1 MPHLGEPDW
10 AMVRRQVPAYRP
22 TMPST
27 PFVATLR
34 CGLHATRWSGLN
46 ARIIAVASWVAL
58 AGAPVSAQDTVAPIA
73 PPPVLSPATLPAP
86 MAAEKW
92 ADSARVA
99 IEAAVVDANPDA
111 MAAAR
116 AIAER
121 GLAPYPDD
129 PILLHYVGYALLREG
144 VMRGD
149 AEPQRS
155 RALFLQART
164 TLERSAM
171 GRDLPETHGLLSAV
185 IANLIGGSSWRALS
199 LGPACM
205 RQIDRALAMGPGN
218 PRAWLMR
225 GVGAFYAPRFLGG
238 GNEKAEAALKKA
250 LALFPEDHPASPLPA
265 WGHAEAYGW
274 LALVYVDMKRPA
286 DARQALARGLEL
298 DPRHA
303 FLLQRVLPNVERLEV
318 AAR

>member
-1 MPHLGEPDW
+1 MPRLGEPDW
-10 AMVRRQVPAYRP
+10 AMVRRQIRAYRP
-22 TMPST
+22 LMPS
-27 PFVATLR
+27 VATPR
-34 CGLHATRWSGLN
+34 RVIHATRCCGLN
-46 ARIIAVASWVAL
+46 ARIVAVASWVAL
-58 AGAPVSAQDTVAPIA
+58 VAAPVSAQETVAPIA
-73 PPPVLSPATLPAP
+73 PAAVVSAAPVTTP
-86 MAAEKW
+86 MATEKW

-99 IEAAVVDANPDA
+99 IEAAVVDATPDA

-218 PRAWLMR
+218 PRAWLIR

-250 LALFPEDHPASPLPA
+250 LTLFPEDHPVSPLPA

-274 LALVYVDMKRPA
+274 LALVYVDMKRPV

-298 DPRHA
+298 DPLHA
-303 FLLQRVLPNVERLEV
+303 FLLRRVLPNVERLEV
-318 AAR
+318 ATR